1 MALFKKKPTGPRAV
15 GDIVSGLT
23 AIVAELDDSIAAN
36 AANKAETQVERQAEI
51 DRHADAILTLGARES
66 DLDSE
71 LNQAATVKGNLAALL
86 GISE

>member
-1 MALFKKKPTGPRAV
+1 MKIFGKKPAGPRSV
-15 GDIVSGLT
+15 GDIVGGLT
-23 AIVAELDDSIAAN
+23 AIVSELDASIAAN
-36 AANKAETQVERQAEI
+36 EVNKEAAQIDRQVEI
-51 DRHADAILTLGARES
+51 DRHADAILELGARES